1 MNVTMFFHALADDRR
16 VALLDLLRQEG
27 EVPVGVLVQRMPIA
41 QSGVSRHLRILREA
55 GFVQVRRDG
64 QQRLYSLCPEPFE
77 AMDAWLSRY
86 RRLWEHRMDAF
97 GAELARRAASTPSD
111 PPEESP

>member
-1 MNVTMFFHALADDRR
+1 MDMTVSFHALADARR

-27 EVPVGVLVQRMPIA
+27 EVPVGVLVDRLPIA

-77 AMDAWLSRY
+77 EMHAWLSRY
-86 RRLWEHRMDAF
+86 RQLWEHRMDAF
-97 GAELARRAASTPSD
+97 GAELARRTA
-111 PPEESP
+111 PPPTEESP